1 MGPHAVYIAFKSN
14 ATGGVGGIYE
24 RMYHLF
30 CLKKDEYLHHYHRRS
45 NVESLFSAVKRLFG
59 DSVRSKNDTAMKNE
73 VLGKLLAYNITLL
86 VHAIYEL
93 DVEPGLRGE
102 QIELPRILPL
112 VRPG

>member
-1 MGPHAVYIAFKSN
+1 VNDYSKAIPPAASAAFTSGCTICFVSIRKN
-14 ATGGVGGIYE
+14 ICTTTTGAA
-24 RMYHLF
+24 
-30 CLKKDEYLHHYHRRS
+30 

-93 DVEPGLRGE
+93 SLEPKFVDE
-102 QIELPRILPL
+102 HDEPPFILPMS
-112 VRPG
+112 RPG